1 MFHSLSAV
9 RPRRY
14 PLLLPLRVWIRSWSK
29 KRSAAPA
36 PEPVEEETIT
46 TNISSAGCYFLLSEE
61 PPVGSAVEMEIAMQP
76 EPGKKPHS
84 KMVASGKVVRV
95 EKEPVTGKT
104 GVGCEF
110 ERYRL
115 VPNTRKHVGS
125 STSSR

>member
-1 MFHSLSAV
+1 MFESLSAL

-14 PLLLPLRVWIRSWSK
+14 PLLLPLRVWIRNFAK
-29 KRSAAPA
+29 KRGPA

-84 KMVASGKVVRV
+84 KMLARGKVVRV

-104 GVGCEF
+104 GVACEF
-110 ERYRL
+110 DRYKLIPTSKR
-115 VPNTRKHVGS
+115 S
-125 STSSR
+125 SVRAS